1 MSPTNKKIKNNEF
14 LNEVFALIPT
24 TNIKFKKLLRQ
35 KRLEISLSV
44 RRERGS
50 NAGMVGDTCVPKL
63 ILQEFNSIKKLTPA
77 TRDGV
82 GVALDKVSL
91 INERAREIAFLDH

>member
-1 MSPTNKKIKNNEF
+1 
-14 LNEVFALIPT
+14 
-24 TNIKFKKLLRQ
+24 
-35 KRLEISLSV
+35 
-44 RRERGS
+44 
-50 NAGMVGDTCVPKL
+50 MVGDTCVPKL

-91 INERAREIAFLDH
+91 INERAREIAFLDHWYWATKTYQDLYKKSIDTSPAHFMNLKVSIAFWKVWNGNSEYENDQNRAA